1 VGQYI
6 QYTDARETARI
17 SNYGGPSQ
25 NQQLRE
31 LGTVSFTIPWISNNI
46 QLNPATYLSII
57 AYDNLERQEMGIMEV
72 KRQVAATGEYVNNGC
87 KIAKSAMLFNNG
99 FTWDSQGNFVPP
111 GGSGAINTNGMN
123 YGVPVGNQGQLDIFQ
138 TGKPVISTTWN
149 NPLAKIPDQL
159 PQLVK
164 QSLQLTGFWPKN
176 AYYGANIA
184 QFVTANQYVQ
194 PYLARAQ
201 FGAMM

>member
-1 VGQYI
+1 MAYVSIQALLGAPNMCGVIVLTKPLQDPFIDPAFGYVDKVCNGNVGQYI

-72 KRQVAATGEYVNNGC
+72 KRQVAATGEYVNNWF

-138 TGKPVISTTWN
+138 TGNPVISTTWN
-149 NPLAKIPDQL
+149 NPLAKIP
-159 PQLVK
+159 
-164 QSLQLTGFWPKN
+164 
-176 AYYGANIA
+176 A
-184 QFVTANQYVQ
+184 
-194 PYLARAQ
+194 
-201 FGAMM
+201 